1 MSTLTAANQAR
12 LRKSLDKLIR
22 YDGRIMTTEQF
33 INEVAVDFREK
44 SEPKIYFNRRK
55 FNRMD
60 WDEQHEYN
68 KKLEE
73 RKTVYSAITEDGG
86 LYDIPKIVYN
96 HFVKLNK

>member
-1 MSTLTAANQAR
+1 VSYNVHCATLCFR
-12 LRKSLDKLIR
+12 GWRWLWLYLDL
-22 YDGRIMTTEQF
+22 
-33 INEVAVDFREK
+33 NEVAVDFREK

-96 HFVKLNK
+96 HFIELNK